1 MNRFS
6 DIDVTL
12 KRLPAVYGYH
22 SEGLVSVEK
31 ALEPIESQINE
42 LKLYIKA
49 AKKYCHFPS
58 EDGLTRDES
67 AAVYIYTMEWGKTS
81 LYHLLNKALRD
92 ANRQNIRIWYPYLKL
107 FDTALDKLPTV
118 KDSVWRGVP
127 LSIGKNF
134 TKDQVF
140 TWWTVNSC
148 SSSVNVIK
156 NFFGNNKSSTLFLI
170 QTINGKK
177 ISGYTAYESED
188 EVVLKI
194 GTQFRVKSDPLEQSN
209 QSHIVH
215 LMEIDD
221 NDDKE
226 PLAPTM
232 NNLKLTSTPSNQRA
246 PNTSQLRQ
254 STFVSHVPQPK
265 PESKPEPKPEPEPEP
280 PKLKPPEFAT
290 PGTYAELRCKGRPCV
305 KCQKCRDWRFRGN
318 QDQWNW
324 VCNHRNWDQADWGRW
339 YNADKKLLKKRHS
352 GTCFFDDG
360 DLYYFDDGLRD
371 EFSSF
376 FRGRRHRDHLQN
388 VGINVANI
396 GFSSLTMESD
406 KFICVR
412 EKVNDTAFVI
422 MIDMADPKNPIKR
435 PITADS
441 AIMNPASKVIALKA
455 GKTLQIFNIELRTR
469 MKTFNMA
476 EDCIFWKWVSVNTIG
491 IVTETSVY
499 HWTMEG
505 DSQPVKMFD
514 RHQSLQGC
522 QIINYRTDES
532 LQWLLVNGKNE
543 FIE

>member
-22 SEGLVSVEK
+22 SEELVSVEK

-42 LKLYIKA
+42 LKVYIKA

-127 LSIGKNF
+127 LCIGKNF

-221 NDDKE
+221 NHDKE
-226 PLAPTM
+226 PLTPTM
-232 NNLKLTSTPSNQRA
+232 NNLKLTSIPSNQRA
-246 PNTSQLRQ
+246 S
-254 STFVSHVPQPK
+254 
-265 PESKPEPKPEPEPEP
+265 
-280 PKLKPPEFAT
+280 KPPEFAT

-318 QDQWNW
+318 EDQWNW
-324 VCNHRNWDQADWGRW
+324 VCNHRNWDQMDWSRW
-339 YNADKKLLKKRHS
+339 YNADKKLLKKRRS

-376 FRGRRHRDHLQN
+376 FRGRRHRDHVCL
-388 VGINVANI
+388 
-396 GFSSLTMESD
+396 
-406 KFICVR
+406 C
-412 EKVNDTAFVI
+412 EK
-422 MIDMADPKNPIKR
+422 
-435 PITADS
+435 
-441 AIMNPASKVIALKA
+441 
-455 GKTLQIFNIELRTR
+455 
-469 MKTFNMA
+469 
-476 EDCIFWKWVSVNTIG
+476 
-491 IVTETSVY
+491 
-499 HWTMEG
+499 H
-505 DSQPVKMFD
+505 
-514 RHQSLQGC
+514 
-522 QIINYRTDES
+522 
-532 LQWLLVNGKNE
+532 
-543 FIE
+543 